1 MKQAKSRVLPGS
13 SRLVRELTRVMPLEL
28 KPMHESFAENL
39 SRKIDFSGS
48 VKLSD
53 VQGEVRIIKR
63 RVDAGLYSV
72 DSVTSNSLEEK
83 LEQCQQAFVRVRRAI
98 VQGIELSIDNHESAR
113 VGFPLLNDFV
123 DQVGG
128 GDLSQL
134 DEKTLDKLVGAIE
147 KHYRSLQS
155 DMSGRVQGLKA
166 HVRDEISPLS
176 PDLAQLVLLDV
187 ALDETLSQASRQ
199 SLAQAAKLSG
209 RFARKVIEDPMGEN
223 KDLFDSASIEQRYA
237 LLKREIKKLLLAEL
251 ELRLQSTLGLIEAF
265 NEHVNQKD

>member
-13 SRLVRELTRVMPLEL
+13 SRLVRELTRVMPLDL

-63 RVDAGLYSV
+63 RVDAGLYSI
-72 DSVTSNSLEEK
+72 DLNSENSLDEK

-113 VGFPLLNDFV
+113 VGFPLLKDFV
-123 DQVGG
+123 EPSEECELQ
-128 GDLSQL
+128 QL
-134 DEKTLDKLVGAIE
+134 DDKTLDKLVGAIE

-166 HVRDEISPLS
+166 HVRDEISPIS
-176 PDLAQLVLLDV
+176 AELAQLVLLDV
-187 ALDETLSQASRQ
+187 ALDETLTQASRQ
-199 SLAQAAKLSG
+199 SLAQAAKLAG
-209 RFARKVIEDPMGEN
+209 RFARKEIEDPIGEN
-223 KDLFDSASIEQRYA
+223 KDLFDVASVEQRFA
-237 LLKREIKKLLLAEL
+237 RLKREIKKLLLAEL
-251 ELRLQSTLGLIEAF
+251 ELRLQSTLGLIEAL
-265 NEHVNQKD
+265 NEYVNQND